1 MATTGII
8 TVEMTDLALG
18 SLYRE
23 LDNPRCRFERTAGA
37 TTESTNCVWI
47 QGRSNGSIGE
57 ALETD
62 SSIRDFTRLFE
73 SGDEQL
79 YDLEFTAEMDRFR
92 EIVFAHDG
100 TILDAYT
107 GENEW
112 TFHLRFPSRSDFSAA
127 VTDCGEAEYDV
138 TIRRVFDA
146 DSPRNG
152 EATIGITDGQ
162 YEALCLAVENGYFE
176 IPRQVTLQELAQM
189 YGCTHQALSEMLR
202 RATRSLATTITAANS
217 TPAETGVSSSSD

>member
-8 TVEMTDLALG
+8 SVAMGDVALATLCQ
-18 SLYRE
+18 R
-23 LDNPRCRFERTAGA
+23 LDNPRCRFERTAG
-37 TTESTNCVWI
+37 TTEDTTNCIWI
-47 QGRSNGSIGE
+47 QESDESAIAD
-57 ALETD
+57 ALE
-62 SSIRDFTRLFE
+62 RDGSVDAYSRLLD

-79 YDLEFTAEMDRFR
+79 YDVAFTGGMAHLRD
-92 EIVFAHDG
+92 IVFGYDG

-107 GENEW
+107 GEEAW
-112 TFHLRFPSRSDFSAA
+112 TLHLRFPTRSDFSAA
-127 VTDCGEAEYDV
+127 VTDCGEAGFDV
-138 TIRRVFDA
+138 TIKRVFDA

-152 EATIGITDGQ
+152 NGTIGITDGQ

-176 IPRQVTLQELAQM
+176 IPRQVTLQELAGM

-217 TPAETGVSSSSD
+217 TPSRTRATRSD